1 VTFSTYVPGDS
12 ALVKDPAVS
21 RITLAVTVARRN
33 DTLCSSVLV
42 EIHVSAKF
50 DKPLE
55 PHSVTHTLWRQER
68 MVKNEY
74 LSYWARGEHT
84 NKKFASWYSSKLR
97 VQKWLVKLLP
107 ISSQISLKIHEFNTL
122 NWIIFIILKTS
133 SSTVSRAI
141 GIFSQLVRDNKWYSG
156 Y

>member
-1 VTFSTYVPGDS
+1 MTFSTYVPGDS

-55 PHSVTHTLWRQER
+55 PHSVTHTL
-68 MVKNEY
+68 
-74 LSYWARGEHT
+74 
-84 NKKFASWYSSKLR
+84 
-97 VQKWLVKLLP
+97 
-107 ISSQISLKIHEFNTL
+107 
-122 NWIIFIILKTS
+122 
-133 SSTVSRAI
+133 
-141 GIFSQLVRDNKWYSG
+141 
-156 Y
+156 